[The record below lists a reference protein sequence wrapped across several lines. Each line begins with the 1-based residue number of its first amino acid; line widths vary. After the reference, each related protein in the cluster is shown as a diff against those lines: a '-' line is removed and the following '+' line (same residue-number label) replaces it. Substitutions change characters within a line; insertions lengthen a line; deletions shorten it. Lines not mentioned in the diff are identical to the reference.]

1 MDTMFHARALKIEMD
16 ENIDSK
22 TWNRIKTRS
31 QILFILTYL
40 SSALIKVGAD
50 QTAII
55 SLLYHVIHSVL
66 TKPLRGGLLDL
77 TIFFSKASLK
87 GWIGNIIEYQRVSK
101 ENFAILGHFWPFL
114 AIFSPQ
120 NG

>member
-31 QILFILTYL
+31 QILFILTCL

-50 QTAII
+50 HTAII
-55 SLLYHVIHSVL
+55 SLLYHVIKADILISGWLHCTVFGSKGGKKSVAIQIYIESCMRAL
-66 TKPLRGGLLDL
+66 T
-77 TIFFSKASLK
+77 
-87 GWIGNIIEYQRVSK
+87 
-101 ENFAILGHFWPFL
+101 
-114 AIFSPQ
+114 
-120 NG
+120 